1 MKRLNQVVTLG
12 LALAGLTAPLL
23 ATAKQLS
30 VAALVRKD
38 NVSLADAAAAI
49 AISQALGL
57 DAQVVITTGRQ
68 YRTPIYALGP
78 VYYFCS
84 EAHLPFD
91 RVWELRKRGH
101 GWGVIAKELGIHPGD
116 FNKMRVSGDFDRY
129 SWSQILQ
136 RRYDWRDNDFDY
148 YAKKGVTG
156 PRLVTNVVLS
166 NGDRREFES
175 RLHLRGQPASIRQ
188 NGNGRK
194 AKKGRGGG
202 DTEDRGQ
209 DHEIEGH
216 GNGHGGDHWQG
227 PGNGNGK
234 GHGNGHG
241 NGHGHGHGG

>member
-1 MKRLNQVVTLG
+1 MNRLNQVVTLG
-12 LALAGLTAPLL
+12 LALVGLTAPLV

-57 DAQVVITTGRQ
+57 DAQIVITTGRQ
-68 YRTPIYALGP
+68 YRTPIYDLGP

-84 EAHLPFD
+84 EAHVPFD
-91 RVWELRKRGH
+91 RVWALRKRGH

-148 YAKKGVTG
+148 YAKRGVTG

-175 RLHLRGQPASIRQ
+175 RVHLRGQPTSVRQ
-188 NGNGRK
+188 SVDGHR
-194 AKKGRGGG
+194 AKRGRGGDDFHGRKDQGRWSGHG
-202 DTEDRGQ
+202 DNHG
-209 DHEIEGH
+209 EGH
-216 GNGHGGDHWQG
+216 GVGKGQG
-227 PGNGNGK
+227 KGNGK
-234 GHGNGHG
+234 G